1 VTSLFRQ
8 ADFIEQSLNNLFIR
22 LLEGAGLVILV
33 VVLFLM
39 NGRAALLLADLPLP

>member
-8 ADFIEQSLNNLFIR
+8 ADFIEQSLNNLFISPGR
-22 LLEGAGLVILV
+22 CRLVILV